1 MSRHE
6 ERAYRVGSAKQGLPD
21 LKLQLARLKED
32 LRQFSGRNPAGAMI
46 APLKER
52 IAALEAEI
60 AEAEAG
66 RRRDR
71 ESQAAADEEGTA
83 GRASSRSTH
92 GHFPPRRR

>member
-6 ERAYRVGSAKQGLPD
+6 ERAYRVGSARQGLPD

-32 LRQFSGRNPAGAMI
+32 LRQFSARNPAGAMI

-52 IAALEAEI
+52 IGALEAEI

-66 RRRDR
+66 RKRDR
-71 ESQAAADEEGTA
+71 ESRAAAEEEGTA
-83 GRASSRSTH
+83 GRTPSRSTH